1 MGFPSVFTLPRVF
14 DPGRVGCAPEWKEIP
29 RRRPRHGEQ
38 YRKAT
43 LISVVHRGGG
53 DGEFDPLPGGL
64 TTVSTLGFFNVLIWE
79 IMEPVIQ
86 LPYTALMSNMVS
98 DQM

>member
-1 MGFPSVFTLPRVF
+1 MRQNGRKSHEDV
-14 DPGRVGCAPEWKEIP
+14 PGTVSNIE
-29 RRRPRHGEQ
+29 
-38 YRKAT
+38 T
-43 LISVVHRGGG
+43 LISVVHRGVG

-64 TTVSTLGFFNVLIWE
+64 TTVSTLGFFNVLISE